1 MECYIVNRCF
11 FLTGTDTDV
20 GKTVVSCAMLQ
31 AAADHGYQT
40 AGYKP
45 VASGSEQLNVGL
57 RNSDALLLRKNSSV
71 KLNYHDV
78 NPIVFAQA
86 TSPHIA
92 SQLTGELIDWQIM
105 HAGLNKLKQSADW
118 IIVEGAGGWYT
129 PLCAEHTLADWVM
142 QQQLPVILTVG
153 IKLGCINHAILTA
166 QAIEQSGLLL
176 AGWVA
181 NEIVLPGQYQ
191 QDYLLTLQQRL
202 SAPCLGAIPHLP
214 NWQSHSIGKFVNLD
228 NLL

>member
-1 MECYIVNRCF
+1 MAN
-11 FLTGTDTDV
+11 
-20 GKTVVSCAMLQ
+20 
-31 AAADHGYQT
+31 
-40 AGYKP
+40 
-45 VASGSEQLNVGL
+45 
-57 RNSDALLLRKNSSV
+57 
-71 KLNYHDV
+71 
-78 NPIVFAQA
+78 
-86 TSPHIA
+86 
-92 SQLTGELIDWQIM
+92 
-105 HAGLNKLKQSADW
+105 
-118 IIVEGAGGWYT
+118 
-129 PLCAEHTLADWVM
+129 WVI

-202 SAPCLGAIPHLP
+202 SAPCLGVIPHLP